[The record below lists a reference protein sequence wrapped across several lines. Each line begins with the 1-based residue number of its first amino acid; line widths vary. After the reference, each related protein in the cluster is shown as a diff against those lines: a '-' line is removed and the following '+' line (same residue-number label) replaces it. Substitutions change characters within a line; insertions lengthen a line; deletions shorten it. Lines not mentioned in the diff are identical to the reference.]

1 MTPERWAHVQ
11 EIFHNVLE
19 RDLTEREAFLADACG
34 SDDDLRHEVVSLLDA
49 HDGKGLIDT
58 IVGQRPPLT
67 ALPTTEIDGQY
78 RILRSLGE
86 GGMGTVYLAERQGAD
101 FTQNVALKLMREGFV
116 DATLQE
122 RFRTEQRILARLEHP
137 GIARLI
143 DGGTTETGQPYYAME
158 YVAGTN
164 VVDYCDHN
172 RLSVTQRL
180 RLFLDI
186 CDPVQYAHQ
195 QLVVHRDLKPS
206 NILVSDRGRARLLDF
221 GIAKIIHT
229 TEDRDGVHRTGAWFT
244 PAYASPEQVRGEEAS
259 TLSDVYALGV
269 LLYELLTGHRPY
281 VIDSGA
287 ASEIQRIVCEQVP
300 DRPSSVVT
308 RPAAISAAQGTAV
321 ERRPEELSAVRSSTP
336 ERLRKRVSGDL
347 DAIVLRALAKEA
359 TERYPSVQQLADDV
373 RRHLEGKPVSARPD
387 TVAYR
392 MRRFVRRHRAL
403 VTSTVAL
410 VSVLVAY
417 GATVTVQNRRVGRAL
432 EQARIEADRS
442 SQLTDLL
449 IGLFESP
456 SPGLTGADSLTAHE
470 LLDQGL
476 ERVQQMDGRP
486 AAQAQMLHAL
496 GSVHRHL
503 GEYGEAAPLFER
515 ALELRRR
522 IHGADHQN
530 VAESLVALA
539 DVYRVLNRL
548 EEAEALL
555 REALA
560 MERDLVGDE
569 HRLVARTMSELSL
582 TLRDAGDYEE
592 AEPLAREA
600 LAMRRRLLGDKH
612 QDVAESV
619 NYLAA
624 LLRRMGDYAASEP
637 LYREALTMRQRLYGG
652 DHPEIAES
660 LNNLAVQ
667 LDEMGD
673 YGAAEPRYRQAL
685 AMYRRLFG
693 ENHPFVAT
701 AMGNLGILL
710 ARMERLDEAE
720 ELYRGALAVRRRVYG
735 EEHPEVASG
744 LFLIGSLLRRRQ
756 DYEAAE
762 PYYRQVLEM
771 RRKLLGEEHPAY
783 IGILQGYGGLLR
795 EKGERNRAEPYFRQA
810 LEIGRR
816 TLGNDHPSTATSLV
830 GLGIV
835 LRLKGDRPG
844 AEDHLVEALEIR
856 RQLLGDGH
864 RFVTA
869 VARELVVLYEDWNR
883 PEQVDRYR
891 PLTVER

>member
-11 EIFHNVLE
+11 EIFHSVLE
-19 RDLTEREAFLADACG
+19 RDLTERETFLADACG
-34 SDDDLRHEVVSLLDA
+34 NDDDLRHEVVSLLEA
-49 HDGKGLIDT
+49 HDGKGLVDT

-86 GGMGTVYLAERQGAD
+86 GGMGTVYLAERQGAG
-101 FTQNVALKLMREGFV
+101 FTQNVALKLMHEGFV
-116 DATLQE
+116 DASLQE
-122 RFRTEQRILARLEHP
+122 RFQTEQRILARLEHP

-164 VVDYCDHN
+164 VIDYCDRN

-195 QLVVHRDLKPS
+195 QLVVHRDLKPT
-206 NILVSDRGRARLLDF
+206 NILVSDRGRPKLLDF

-229 TEDRDGVHRTGAWFT
+229 TEDRDGIRRTGAWFT

-281 VIDSGA
+281 MVDSRS
-287 ASEIQRIVCEQVP
+287 ASEIQRIVCEHIP
-300 DRPSSVVT
+300 NRPSSVVT
-308 RPAAISAAQGTAV
+308 RPAAILPAGGAA
-321 ERRPEELSAVRSSTP
+321 ERRPEELSVARSSTP
-336 ERLRKRVSGDL
+336 ERLRKRISGDL
-347 DAIVLRALAKEA
+347 DAIALRALAKDA
-359 TERYPSVQQLADDV
+359 IERYPSVQQLADDV

-410 VSVLVAY
+410 VSILLAY
-417 GATVTVQNRRVGRAL
+417 GTTVTVQNRRVGRAL

-449 IGLFESP
+449 IGLFENP
-456 SPGLTGADSLTAHE
+456 SSGLTAADSLTAHE
-470 LLDQGL
+470 LLDRGL

-503 GEYGEAAPLFER
+503 GEYGEATPLFER
-515 ALELRRR
+515 ALELRRG
-522 IHGADHQN
+522 IHREDHQN
-530 VAESLVALA
+530 IAESLVALA
-539 DVYRVLNRL
+539 DVYRLLNRL
-548 EEAEALL
+548 DDAEALL

-582 TLRDAGDYEE
+582 TLRDGGAYEA

-600 LAMRRRLLGDKH
+600 LAMRRRLLGDEH

-667 LDEMGD
+667 LDQMGD

-720 ELYRGALAVRRRVYG
+720 ELYRGALAIRRQVFG

-744 LFLIGSLLRRRQ
+744 LFLIGSLHRRRQ

-771 RRKLLGEEHPAY
+771 RRKLLGENHPAY

-795 EKGERNRAEPYFRQA
+795 EKGELDRAEPYFWEA
-810 LEIGRR
+810 LAIGRR
-816 TLGNDHPSTATSLV
+816 TLGSDHPSTATSLV
-830 GLGIV
+830 GLGTV

-883 PEQVDRYR
+883 PEQVDRYH